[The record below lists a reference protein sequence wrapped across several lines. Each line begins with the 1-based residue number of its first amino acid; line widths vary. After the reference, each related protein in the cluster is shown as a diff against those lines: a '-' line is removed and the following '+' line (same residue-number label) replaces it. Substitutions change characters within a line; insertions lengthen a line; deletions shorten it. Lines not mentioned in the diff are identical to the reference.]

1 MNKKLLSFFLLIIL
15 FLAAL
20 NYSKEV
26 QQPFIS
32 VLETIKIGYFNVVE
46 SFDSFVQRHISQAN
60 TIQRQ
65 EAELK
70 EFRKNYLVVRQLASE
85 VEDLLELEHSSLKVS
100 PKVELVRA
108 ISYEKFGNM
117 NRLWL
122 EFPDFNSSR
131 IYGLTYKNMVAGIV
145 VNKKNRALAL
155 LNRDLKS
162 SYAVLVG
169 DEKAPGIVHGN
180 NGKDLVVTFIPAWF
194 KIKKGD
200 EIVTSGLDNLFFKGL
215 KVGKVVSISFSQG
228 YQKAKVKPY
237 FQSQNLDYFHVITK
251 VR

>member
-1 MNKKLLSFFLLIIL
+1 MNKKLLSFFILIIL

-26 QQPFIS
+26 QRPFIV
-32 VLETIKIGYFNVVE
+32 VLETIKVGYFNVVE
-46 SFDSFVQRHISQAN
+46 SLDSFIQRHISQAS

-70 EFRKNYLVVRQLASE
+70 EFRKNYLIVQQLAAE
-85 VEDLLELEHSSLKVS
+85 VDDLLKLSHSKMKLS
-100 PKVELVRA
+100 PQVELIRA

-122 EFPDFNSSR
+122 EFPDFNTSR

-145 VNKKNRALAL
+145 VNKKNRPLAL

-180 NGKDLVVTFIPAWF
+180 NGKNLVVTFIPAWF

-215 KVGKVVSISFSQG
+215 KVGKVTSISFSQG
-228 YQKAKVKPY
+228 YQKAIVEPY